1 MGRGEDTRSALLEA
15 AQQIV
20 LAEGPDRLTL
30 DAVALR
36 AGVSK
41 GGVLYHF
48 PSKEALLTGLLAR
61 AFETMKRWVDARV
74 AGEAPGRGAIARAY
88 IDFVRSVHESEQHM
102 PTMGAALH
110 ACAALKRELLA
121 PFYAELSQWLEQ
133 MVADGV
139 PRDAAALVWL
149 TLDGAWLNGVVGA
162 FDLEASFFEAAEG
175 ALRLL
180 ERVVSEA
187 VAEARP

>member
-1 MGRGEDTRSALLEA
+1 MRRQDTRSSLLEA

-20 LAEGPDRLTL
+20 LAEGAERLTL
-30 DAVALR
+30 DAVAVR

-48 PSKEALLTGLLAR
+48 PSKDALLAGLLSR
-61 AFETMKRWVDARV
+61 AFETMKRWVDTRV

-88 IDFVRSVHESEQHM
+88 IDFVRAVHDSRQEM
-102 PTMGAALH
+102 PTMGAALY

-121 PFYAELSQWLEQ
+121 PFYAELSEWLER

-149 TLDGAWLNGVVGA
+149 TLDGAWLNGVVGS
-162 FDLEASFFEAAEG
+162 FELEASFFEAAEG

-180 ERVVSEA
+180 ERVVSDA
-187 VAEARP
+187 VAEAAP